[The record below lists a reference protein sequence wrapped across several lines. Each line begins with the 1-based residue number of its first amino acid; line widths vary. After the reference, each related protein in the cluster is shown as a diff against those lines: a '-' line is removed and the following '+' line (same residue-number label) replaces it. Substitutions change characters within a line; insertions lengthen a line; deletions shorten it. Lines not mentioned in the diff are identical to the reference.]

1 MLQCCSPTQRPQPWW
16 EPWRQSPLE
25 EKSSFP
31 LILLWESVLSTFSFD
46 AKHRAH
52 FFWDATEGGWKKL
65 SFYFFTS
72 SQPYEKKP
80 SSAYSSSLRT
90 VKAFKRNI
98 LIVLDFG
105 RFPSGAGFDHLIPQW
120 LDHFTWLSLLMAFEN
135 DFILQPPPSSCPMT

>member
-1 MLQCCSPTQRPQPWW
+1 MLQPNSEAPPWVENVEDSFLW
-16 EPWRQSPLE
+16 KRGPL
-25 EKSSFP
+25 S
-31 LILLWESVLSTFSFD
+31 LWFFFGKEFSTFSFG

-52 FFWDATEGGWKKL
+52 FFWDAIEGEWEKL

-80 SSAYSSSLRT
+80 NSAYSSSLRT

-98 LIVLDFG
+98 LIVLNFG

-135 DFILQPPPSSCPMT
+135 DFILQPPPSSCPVT